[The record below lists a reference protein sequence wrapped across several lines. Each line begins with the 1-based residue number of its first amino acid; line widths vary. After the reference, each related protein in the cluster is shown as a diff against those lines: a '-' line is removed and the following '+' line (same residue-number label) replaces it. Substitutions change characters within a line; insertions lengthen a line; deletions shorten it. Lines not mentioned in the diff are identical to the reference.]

1 MAKFPP
7 DRFDGVPDTPLR
19 VGAHRSGAP
28 SHRGWIV
35 FAWAALATG
44 ILVAAGVFALG
55 ATDRSTQFADP
66 GTTSGAST
74 SATTKASASSTPK
87 PTSTPSASTPSA
99 SATPLLDPTKIDS
112 TVTKIAVLNA
122 TTRSGLAASASS
134 TLTSGGWVVATVGT
148 STTKSTASVV
158 YYSASAADNE
168 SIALGIAQ
176 KLGITSVQPS
186 TAFPNAT
193 ITVVLGSNYVAQ

>member
-7 DRFDGVPDTPLR
+7 DRFDGVPDSPLR

-44 ILVAAGVFALG
+44 VLVGVGIFALG
-55 ATDRSTQFADP
+55 VTDRSSQFTDP
-66 GTTSGAST
+66 GTTSA
-74 SATTKASASSTPK
+74 ATTTPKATASAAPK
-87 PTSTPSASTPSA
+87 PTSTTSP
-99 SATPLLDPTKIDS
+99 SATPLLDPSTIDS
-112 TVTKIAVLNA
+112 AVTKIAILNA

-158 YYSASAADNE
+158 YYSASATNNE

-193 ITVVLGSNYVAQ
+193 ITVVLGSNYVSQ